1 MSAKSKKAPLAADD
15 TAQSAALPADA
26 SDQRRAAEKRQA
38 AGKAARAV
46 AARAGQATWSPPPD
60 RLDPVATLAA
70 QDDARLPD
78 LVPIRYGRM
87 AASPLAFYR
96 GAAAIMAADLATTP
110 ACGIRTQLCGDA
122 HLANFGLYASPERS
136 LLFDLNDF
144 DETLPGPF
152 EWDLKRL
159 AASFAVA
166 GRSNGFSA
174 AVCREAALAAACS
187 YREHM
192 TAYAAMPDLEVWYA
206 RVSAA
211 DALAM
216 IRRTTG
222 IKKKSSERDI
232 ARARRRDSL
241 QAQGQLTAIVDG
253 QRRIIDDPPLISH
266 CDTGNGTE
274 AAHVNAAFDAYR
286 HTLED
291 DRRVL
296 IERFTL
302 LDFARD
308 VVGVGSVGRRCFIG
322 LFKGCDDNDPLFLQ
336 IKEAGTSVLEPFA
349 GPSIYR
355 NKAHRVVAG
364 QRLMQAASDIFL
376 GWIRDSDG
384 RDYYW
389 RQLRDMKGSVVIDE
403 IAQPAGLSM
412 YAEFCGWAL
421 ARAHARGGDRIAI
434 AAYLGTSDRFDHA
447 LADFAAAYADQTER
461 DYKILV
467 QAIAAGRVNAE
478 TGV

>member
-1 MSAKSKKAPLAADD
+1 MNAKSKKAPFAVDNVRRPAA
-15 TAQSAALPADA
+15 SPMRA
-26 SDQRRAAEKRQA
+26 SDQRRAVEERRA
-38 AGKAARAV
+38 AGKAARV
-46 AARAGQATWSPPPD
+46 MAARTGQATWSPPPG
-60 RLDPVATLAA
+60 RLDPIVTLAA
-70 QDDARLPD
+70 QDSSRLPD
-78 LVPIRYGRM
+78 LLPIRYGRM

-110 ACGIRTQLCGDA
+110 TCGIRTQLCGDA
-122 HLANFGLYASPERS
+122 HLANFGLYASPERR

-159 AASFAVA
+159 AASFVVA
-166 GRSNGFSA
+166 GRSNGFSTA
-174 AVCREAALAAACS
+174 ICREAALAAARS
-187 YREHM
+187 YRDHM
-192 TAYAAMPDLEVWYA
+192 TAYAAMPDLDVWYA
-206 RVSAA
+206 SVSAT

-222 IKKKSSERDI
+222 IKKKASERDI
-232 ARARRRDSL
+232 AKARQRDSL
-241 QAQGQLTAIVDG
+241 QAQGKLTAVVDG
-253 QRRIIDDPPLISH
+253 QRRILDDPPLISH
-266 CDTGNGTE
+266 CDTDEETE
-274 AAHVNAAFDAYR
+274 AAHVNTAFEAYR

-302 LDFARD
+302 LDFARH
-308 VVGVGSVGRRCFIG
+308 VVGVGSVGTRCFIG
-322 LFKGCDDNDPLFLQ
+322 LFKGRDDDDPLFLQ
-336 IKEAGTSVLEPFA
+336 IKEASTSVLEPFA
-349 GPSIYR
+349 GPSVYH

-461 DYKILV
+461 DHKILV